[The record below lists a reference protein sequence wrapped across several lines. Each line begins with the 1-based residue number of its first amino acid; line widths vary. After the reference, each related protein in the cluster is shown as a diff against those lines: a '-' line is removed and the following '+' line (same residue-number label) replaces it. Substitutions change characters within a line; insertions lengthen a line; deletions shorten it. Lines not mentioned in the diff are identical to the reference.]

1 MPDSR
6 RNVLAAMTCATL
18 LAACSGAV
26 GPVSGK
32 ETANGDMAIGNVKAP
47 VTLVEF
53 SSLTCPHCKEF
64 HEIIYPTLK
73 ADYID
78 TGKVRFVLREL
89 TTPPAEL
96 AAAGFQLARCGG
108 ASPEEYFKRVGVLF
122 DQQIPIFQA
131 AQAGQARQPLGQIA
145 KSAGLSETQL
155 DACLRDESGYERL
168 KKVQDDADKL
178 GVAGT
183 PTLYLNGEKLPAASY
198 SSVKEFKAAMDAAL
212 QKAK

>member
-1 MPDSR
+1 MPASR
-6 RNVLAAMTCATL
+6 RKLLAAIACASL

-26 GPVSGK
+26 ASK
-32 ETANGDMAIGNVKAP
+32 EAANGDMALGSAKAP
-47 VTLVEF
+47 ITLVEY
-53 SSLTCPHCKEF
+53 SSPTCPHCKEF

-73 ADYID
+73 AEYID

-108 ASPEEYFKRVGVLF
+108 ASPDEYFKRLGVLF
-122 DQQIPIFQA
+122 DQQIAIYQA
-131 AQAGQARQPLGQIA
+131 AQAGQARQPLSQIA
-145 KSAGLSETQL
+145 KSAGLSESQL

-168 KKVQDDADKL
+168 KKIEEEADKQ
-178 GVAGT
+178 GVTGT
-183 PTLYLNGEKLPAASY
+183 PTLFVNGEKLPAAAY

-212 QKAK
+212 QKKK

>member
-6 RNVLAAMTCATL
+6 RKVLASLACATV

-26 GPVSGK
+26 GPVSSK
-32 ETANGDMAIGNVKAP
+32 EAANGDMAIGDPKAP
-47 VTLVEF
+47 ITLVEY
-53 SSLTCPHCKEF
+53 SSPTCPHCKEF
-64 HEIIYPTLK
+64 HETIYPTLK
-73 ADYID
+73 AEYID

-122 DQQIPIFQA
+122 DQQIPIYQA

-168 KKVQDDADKL
+168 KKVEEEANKQ
-178 GVAGT
+178 GVTGT
-183 PTLYLNGEKLPAASY
+183 PALFLNGDRLPAMSFG
-198 SSVKEFKAAMDAAL
+198 SVKEFKAALDAAL
-212 QKAK
+212 QKKK